1 MPVAIC
7 CVRNGIMP
15 AIIMGTITRIKMV
28 IFDMLDSD
36 NTARRLAVFRQNL
49 SGRWDV
55 SDSGV
60 NRKWWVL
67 VDQPRLSL
75 FGPARYRPN
84 LLFLSFEKDREV
96 EQKMCAFWL
105 VGYDR

>member
-1 MPVAIC
+1 
-7 CVRNGIMP
+7 MP
-15 AIIMGTITRIKMV
+15 AVMMGTITRIKMV

-36 NTARRLAVFRQNL
+36 NAARRLAVFRQGLPGQWN
-49 SGRWDV
+49 V

-60 NRKWWVL
+60 NRKWCVL
-67 VDQPRLSL
+67 VDQTRLSL

-96 EQKMCAFWL
+96 EQKMCAFWF
-105 VGYDR
+105 VGYYR